1 MGKKKRYLFNSK
13 KIGSKFKSKF
23 SSLQKKGQEI
33 FEKVES
39 IILEPVMVEEAKAA
53 EPTYSKPK
61 IEESPALETKVVAK
75 STKVNA
81 PTPSRPPVKAKTA
94 KKVAKRK
101 STTTK
106 SRKTRR
112 TSTTKKAV

>member
-13 KIGSKFKSKF
+13 KIGSKFKNKF
-23 SSLQKKGQEI
+23 TSLQKKGQEI

-39 IILEPVMVEEAKAA
+39 IISEPIMVEEAKAA
-53 EPTYSKPK
+53 EPTSLKPK
-61 IEESPALETKVVAK
+61 IEESPLLETKVAVK
-75 STKVNA
+75 PPRVNV
-81 PTPSRPPVKAKTA
+81 PTPSKPPVKRKAA

-101 STTTK
+101 PTTTK

>member
-13 KIGSKFKSKF
+13 KIGSKFKNKF

-61 IEESPALETKVVAK
+61 NEDPPALETKVVVK

-81 PTPSRPPVKAKTA
+81 PTPSRPPVKAK
-94 KKVAKRK
+94 KVAKRK
-101 STTTK
+101 STTAK

-112 TSTTKKAV
+112 ASTIKKAV